1 RTDALTAARHA
12 AGAEFRTIGEGA
24 IFGDFGDEFDVS
36 ELAVRAVADQY
47 TGRGPSTMLADLLC
61 EHLGAGSV
69 PAMIE
74 RLCRED
80 PRIRSPGG
88 QIPTPLVLEATERG
102 DLVAREILKR
112 IGQALGSAAGLV
124 AR

>member
-47 TGRGPSTMLADLLC
+47 TGRGPSTMLPGMLC
-61 EHLGAGSV
+61 GDLGAPSV

-80 PRIRSPGG
+80 PRIRSPEV
-88 QIPTPLVLEATERG
+88 QILTPIVLKATERG
-102 DLVAREILKR
+102 
-112 IGQALGSAAGLV
+112 GLV
-124 AR
+124 ARGLRDR